1 MLRLVNEDLLTP
13 GGWHLRM
20 RVLKCFSS
28 FALMDLMYSLEC
40 FANRSPS

>member
-1 MLRLVNEDLLTP
+1 VLRLANEDLLTP

-20 RVLKCFSS
+20 RVLKCFST
-28 FALMDLMYSLEC
+28 FEMDLIYSLEC